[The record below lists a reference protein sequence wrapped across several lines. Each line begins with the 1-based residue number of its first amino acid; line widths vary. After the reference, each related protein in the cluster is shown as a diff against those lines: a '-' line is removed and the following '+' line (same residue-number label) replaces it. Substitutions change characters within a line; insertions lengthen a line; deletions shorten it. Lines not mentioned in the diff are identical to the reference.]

1 MKKETVPCE
10 WIYFA
15 PEHTTVNTLA
25 DCAKAHGAEVELW
38 GEAGVLE
45 ILLQEKESMDVEL
58 AKLSPKDEL
67 ACAVAEKE
75 NCPVLFL
82 ITYCEGVQ
90 EVAQQMM
97 RHMLKEN
104 GGIFCADT
112 ENLEPVIK
120 R

>member
-1 MKKETVPCE
+1 M
-10 WIYFA
+10 
-15 PEHTTVNTLA
+15 
-25 DCAKAHGAEVELW
+25 ELW
-38 GEAGVLE
+38 EEAGVLE

-112 ENLEPVIK
+112 EILEPVIK